1 MLQYLLHV
9 DKSIEMKSKI
19 AAIDEAVE
27 TQYDGSRTHKDVQ
40 ILVRIKYKN
49 VERNKLRF
57 ILRC

>member
-1 MLQYLLHV
+1 
-9 DKSIEMKSKI
+9 MKSKI

-27 TQYDGSRTHKDVQ
+27 TQYDGSRTYKDVQ

>member
-27 TQYDGSRTHKDVQ
+27 TQYDGSRTYKDVQ